1 MAKKKS
7 SKNNDQPELPLD
19 SGSQKP
25 ETGAASAGA
34 TAPKNLKP
42 EGSGKGRKSAKA
54 TPPAE
59 GTPIADSSSAL
70 VPAADPLS
78 TLSSQPST
86 AVSEPVPKRPK
97 GQKVQDEQAPLAIS
111 YRNWF
116 LDYASYVILDRAVP
130 HIDDG
135 LKPVQR
141 RVLHTLWDMDDGRFH
156 KVANVV
162 GATMKLHPHGDASI
176 GAALVSIAQRAW
188 LIEPQGNFGNT
199 LTGDDAAAPRYIEA
213 RLTPFAREV
222 LFNPKTTTWQASY
235 DGRTKEPVTLPAKFP
250 IVLLEGADGI
260 AVGLA
265 TKILPHNFND
275 LCRAA
280 INHLQGK
287 TFRILPDFPTGGTA
301 DFSEYNDGERG
312 GKVKVRA
319 KIEERSKYLLAVTEL
334 PYGVTTES
342 LIESIL
348 AANAKGKIKI
358 KHVDDNT
365 ADKVEILIHLPQG
378 SEPDKVIQQLYVFT
392 SCQMQLNPAGCV
404 IVRDPNTG
412 QDKPVFTGVRDILK
426 ASAEATKEL
435 LKRELEIK
443 LGELEQ
449 QWHWDSLERIFIE
462 ERIYRLIEKSKTWD
476 SVLSEIRGGLKPFLK
491 QLKREVTDDDITR
504 LTEIRIKRISA
515 YNRFQADEAMKKIE
529 EGIKE
534 TKANLR
540 NLTAYAVA
548 WFEMLQE
555 KYGKGR
561 KRMTSYDEIEQI
573 DAAAVVS
580 ANQRLYVNREDGFIG
595 LNWRQHE
602 FVTECTILDSVL
614 TIMGDASLKVSKV
627 ADKIFMGRDIK
638 HVAIWPKDGDT
649 KFYTMIYQDGE
660 SGKAFAKRFQIGGLS
675 RDKLYPLAKS
685 ENSKLVY
692 LDVADKEKDM
702 PKSVHVSL
710 DGRSGARVRE
720 FDFDLTPVPLSTRT
734 AKGLTVT
741 KWSIKEVKRNDLAL
755 K

>member
-7 SKNNDQPELPLD
+7 SKQNDQPELPL
-19 SGSQKP
+19 GGAETPAPEAVVTPKP
-25 ETGAASAGA
+25 GPAEADPPPAAPAELPP
-34 TAPKNLKP
+34 APKRK
-42 EGSGKGRKSAKA
+42 KG
-54 TPPAE
+54 E
-59 GTPIADSSSAL
+59 
-70 VPAADPLS
+70 
-78 TLSSQPST
+78 
-86 AVSEPVPKRPK
+86 
-97 GQKVQDEQAPLAIS
+97 KVQDEQAPLAQS

-176 GAALVSIAQRAW
+176 GAALVSIGQRAW
-188 LIEPQGNFGNT
+188 LIEPQGNYGNL

-213 RLTPFAREV
+213 RLTAFAKDV
-222 LFNPKTTTWQASY
+222 LFNPKTTAWQLSY
-235 DGRTKEPVTLPAKFP
+235 DGRNQEPITLPAKFP

-260 AVGLA
+260 AVGLS

-287 TFRILPDFPTGGTA
+287 SFRILPDFPTGGTA

-319 KIEERSKYLLAVTEL
+319 KIEVRSKNLLVITEL

-358 KHVDDNT
+358 RHVDDNT
-365 ADKVEILIHLPQG
+365 ADKVEILVHLPQG
-378 SEPDKVIQQLYVFT
+378 AEPDKVIQQLYVFT
-392 SCQMQLNPAGCV
+392 SCQVQLNSAACV
-404 IVRDPNTG
+404 IVRDSKTG
-412 QDKPVFTGVRDILK
+412 ADKPQFLGVRDILK
-426 ASAEATKEL
+426 TSAESTKEL

-462 ERIYRLIEKSKTWD
+462 ERIYRLIEKSKTWE
-476 SVLSEIRGGLKPFLK
+476 SVLAEIRGGLKPFLR
-491 QLKREVTDDDITR
+491 QLRRDVTDDDLVR

-515 YNRFQADEAMKKIE
+515 YNRFQADEAMKRIE

-534 TKANLR
+534 TKAHLR
-540 NLTAYAVA
+540 NLTGYAVA
-548 WFEMLQE
+548 WFETLQE
-555 KYGKGR
+555 KYGKGV
-561 KRMTSYDEIEQI
+561 KRRTSYDEIEQI
-573 DAAAVVS
+573 DASAVVS

-627 ADKIFMGRDIK
+627 ADKTFMGRDIK
-638 HVAIWPKDGDT
+638 HVAIWPKEGDA
-649 KFYTMIYQDGE
+649 KFYSLIYRDGPD
-660 SGKAFAKRFQIGGLS
+660 GKTFAKKFQIGGLS
-675 RDKLYPLAKS
+675 RDKLYPLAKT
-685 ENSKLVY
+685 EGSKVVWLH
-692 LDVADKEKDM
+692 VADREKDM
-702 PKSVHVSL
+702 PKLVHISL
-710 DGRSGARVRE
+710 DGRSGARIRE
-720 FDFDLTPVPLSTRT
+720 LDFDLAPIAVSTRT
-734 AKGLTVT
+734 SKGLTVT
-741 KWSIKEVKRNDLAL
+741 KWAVKEVQVVDLAL

>member
-1 MAKKKS
+1 MPKRKKP
-7 SKNNDQPELPLD
+7 NNDQPELPLD
-19 SGSQKP
+19 ATATP
-25 ETGAASAGA
+25 AAS
-34 TAPKNLKP
+34 
-42 EGSGKGRKSAKA
+42 EKGQGPSDKASPDAAEPSTPGVQPA
-54 TPPAE
+54 TPAAE
-59 GTPIADSSSAL
+59 AP
-70 VPAADPLS
+70 PP
-78 TLSSQPST
+78 
-86 AVSEPVPKRPK
+86 PKRPK
-97 GQKVQDEQAPLAIS
+97 GEKVQDDHAPLAQH

-176 GAALVSIAQRAW
+176 GAALVAIGQRGW
-188 LIEPQGNFGNT
+188 LIEPQGNYGNM
-199 LTGDDAAAPRYIEA
+199 LTGDEAAAPRYIEA
-213 RLTPFAREV
+213 RLTNFAKDV
-222 LFNPKTTTWQASY
+222 LFNPKTTAWQLSY
-235 DGRTKEPVTLPAKFP
+235 DGRNKEPITLPAKFP

-260 AVGLA
+260 AVGLS

-280 INHLQGK
+280 VNHLQGK

-301 DFSEYNDGERG
+301 DFAEYNDGERG

-319 KIEERSKYLLAVTEL
+319 QIEARSKYLLAVTEL

-342 LIESIL
+342 LIESVL

-378 SEPDKVIQQLYVFT
+378 SEPEKVIQQLYVFT
-392 SCQMQLNPAGCV
+392 SCQIQLSPAACV
-404 IVRDPNTG
+404 IVRDPKTG
-412 QDKPVFTGVRDILK
+412 EDKPQFLGVRDILK
-426 ASAEATKEL
+426 QSADATKAL

-443 LGELEQ
+443 LEELEQ

-462 ERIYRLIEKSKTWD
+462 ERIYRDIEKCKTWEA
-476 SVLSEIRGGLKPFLK
+476 VLTAIRDGLKPHLK
-491 QLKREVTDDDITR
+491 KLRREVTDDDIVR

-515 YNRFQADEAMKKIE
+515 YNRFQADEAIAKIE
-529 EGIKE
+529 DGIRE
-534 TKANLR
+534 TKGHLR

-548 WFEMLQE
+548 WFEMLAE
-555 KYGKGR
+555 KYGKGI
-561 KRMTSYDEIEQI
+561 KRRTSYDEIEQI
-573 DAAAVVS
+573 DASAVVS

-614 TIMGDASLKVSKV
+614 TIMRDGSLKVTKV
-627 ADKIFMGRDIK
+627 ADKVFMGRDIL
-638 HVAIWPKDGDT
+638 HIAIWPKDGDT
-649 KFYTMIYQDGE
+649 AFYTMIYQDGE
-660 SGKAFAKRFQIGGLS
+660 SGKAFAKKFQIGGLS

-685 ENSKLVY
+685 ENSKIVY
-692 LDVADKEKDM
+692 LEVSAKEKDM

-710 DGRSGARVRE
+710 DGRSGARNRE
-720 FDFDLTPVPLSTRT
+720 IDFDLTPVPVSTRT

-741 KWSIKEVKRNDLAL
+741 KWTIKEVKRNDLAL

>member
-1 MAKKKS
+1 
-7 SKNNDQPELPLD
+7 
-19 SGSQKP
+19 
-25 ETGAASAGA
+25 
-34 TAPKNLKP
+34 
-42 EGSGKGRKSAKA
+42 
-54 TPPAE
+54 
-59 GTPIADSSSAL
+59 
-70 VPAADPLS
+70 
-78 TLSSQPST
+78 
-86 AVSEPVPKRPK
+86 
-97 GQKVQDEQAPLAIS
+97 
-111 YRNWF
+111 
-116 LDYASYVILDRAVP
+116 
-130 HIDDG
+130 
-135 LKPVQR
+135 
-141 RVLHTLWDMDDGRFH
+141 MDDGRFH

-176 GAALVSIAQRAW
+176 GAALVSIGQRAW
-188 LIEPQGNFGNT
+188 LIEPQGNYGNM
-199 LTGDDAAAPRYIEA
+199 LTGDEAAAPRYIEA
-213 RLTPFAREV
+213 RLTAFAKDV
-222 LFNPKTTTWQASY
+222 LFNPKTTTWQLSY
-235 DGRTKEPVTLPAKFP
+235 DGRNKEPITLPAKFP

-260 AVGLA
+260 AVGLS

-301 DFSEYNDGERG
+301 DFAEYNDGERG

-348 AANAKGKIKI
+348 AANAKGKIKV

-392 SCQMQLNPAGCV
+392 SCQVQLNPAACV
-404 IVRDPNTG
+404 IVRDPTNG

-426 ASAEATKEL
+426 ASAEATKDL

-462 ERIYRLIEKSKTWD
+462 ERIYRLIEKSKTWE
-476 SVLSEIRGGLKPFLK
+476 SVLAEIRGGLKPFLK
-491 QLKREVTDDDITR
+491 QLRREVTDDDIVR

-534 TKANLR
+534 TKANLKK
-540 NLTAYAVA
+540 LTEYAVA
-548 WFEMLQE
+548 WFEMLAE
-555 KYGKGR
+555 KYGKGVKR
-561 KRMTSYDEIEQI
+561 KTSYDEIEQI
-573 DAAAVVS
+573 DASEVVS

-602 FVTECTILDSVL
+602 YVTDCTILDSVL
-614 TIMGDASLKVSKV
+614 TIMGDCSLKVTKV
-627 ADKIFMGRDIK
+627 SAEKTFMGLDIR
-638 HVAIWPKDGDT
+638 HIAIWPKDGDT
-649 KFYTMIYQDGE
+649 AFYTMIYQDGE
-660 SGKAFAKRFQIGGLS
+660 SGKAFAKKFQIGGLS

-692 LDVADKEKDM
+692 LEVSAKEKDM

-720 FDFDLTPVPLSTRT
+720 IDFDLTPVPVSTRT

>member
-7 SKNNDQPELPLD
+7 KKPSDQAELPLD
-19 SGSQKP
+19 AGPAESKAIRPEPVERASQKTEDSP
-25 ETGAASAGA
+25 KAAL
-34 TAPKNLKP
+34 P
-42 EGSGKGRKSAKA
+42 
-54 TPPAE
+54 
-59 GTPIADSSSAL
+59 SAL
-70 VPAADPLS
+70 NL
-78 TLSSQPST
+78 QPST
-86 AVSEPVPKRPK
+86 AAGAASSAEVPPAPKRKK
-97 GQKVQDEQAPLAIS
+97 GQKVQDEPAPLAQA

-130 HIDDG
+130 HLDDG

-176 GAALVSIAQRAW
+176 GAALVSIGQRGW
-188 LIEPQGNFGNT
+188 LIEPQGNYGNV

-213 RLTPFAREV
+213 RLTPFARDV

-250 IVLLEGADGI
+250 VVLLEGADGI

-319 KIEERSKYLLAVTEL
+319 KIEERSKYVLAVTEL

-378 SEPDKVIQQLYVFT
+378 SEPDKVIPQLYVFT
-392 SCQMQLNPAGCV
+392 SCQVQLNPAACV
-404 IVRDPNTG
+404 IVRDAKTG
-412 QDKPVFTGVRDILK
+412 DDKPVFMGVRDILK
-426 ASAEATKEL
+426 ASAEATREL

-462 ERIYRLIEKSKTWD
+462 ERIYRNIEKSKTWE

-491 QLKREVTDDDITR
+491 QLRREVTDDDITR

-515 YNRFQADEAMKKIE
+515 YNRFQADEAIKKIE
-529 EGIKE
+529 EGIRE

-540 NLTAYAVA
+540 KLTDYAVA
-548 WFEMLQE
+548 WFESLAE
-555 KYGKGR
+555 KYGKGLKR
-561 KRMTSYDEIEQI
+561 KTSYDELEEIKASE
-573 DAAAVVS
+573 VVT

-602 FVTECTILDSVL
+602 YVCDCTILDSVL
-614 TIMGDASLKVSKV
+614 TIMGDCTLKVTKV
-627 ADKIFMGRDIK
+627 SAEKTFMGLDIR
-638 HVAIWPKDGDT
+638 HVAVWPADGDT
-649 KFYTMIYQDGE
+649 KFYTMVYRDGPN
-660 SGKAFAKRFQIGGLS
+660 GKTFAKKFQIGGLS

-685 ENSKLVY
+685 EGSKLVW
-692 LDVADKEKDM
+692 LHVADREKDM
-702 PKSVHVSL
+702 PKSIHLSL

-720 FDFDLTPVPLSTRT
+720 IDFDLTPISVSTRT
-734 AKGLTVT
+734 SKGLTVT
-741 KWSIKEVKRNDLAL
+741 KWAVKEVKPNDLEL

>member
-1 MAKKKS
+1 MAKRKKPS
-7 SKNNDQPELPLD
+7 SDQPELPLD
-19 SGSQKP
+19 APEQKAAVEP
-25 ETGAASAGA
+25 AKPAASVPA
-34 TAPKNLKP
+34 TVPSPPSVEAPAAPAPKRK
-42 EGSGKGRKSAKA
+42 KG
-54 TPPAE
+54 E
-59 GTPIADSSSAL
+59 
-70 VPAADPLS
+70 
-78 TLSSQPST
+78 
-86 AVSEPVPKRPK
+86 
-97 GQKVQDEQAPLAIS
+97 KVQDEQAPLAQH
-111 YRNWF
+111 YRKWF

-176 GAALVSIAQRAW
+176 GAALVAIGQRAW
-188 LIEPQGNFGNT
+188 LIEPQGIYGNM
-199 LTGDDAAAPRYIEA
+199 LTGDEAAAPRYIEA
-213 RLTPFAREV
+213 RLTAFAREV
-222 LFNPKTTTWQASY
+222 LFNPKTTTWQLSY

-287 TFRILPDFPTGGTA
+287 TFRIFPDFPTGGTA
-301 DFSEYNDGERG
+301 DFAEYNDGERG

-319 KIEERSKYLLAVTEL
+319 KIEERSKYLLAITEL

-348 AANAKGKIKI
+348 AANAKGKIKV

-365 ADKVEILIHLPQG
+365 ADKVEILVHLPQG

-392 SCQMQLNPAGCV
+392 SCQIQLSPAACV
-404 IVRDPNTG
+404 IVRDPKSG
-412 QDKPVFTGVRDILK
+412 DDKPHFVGVRDILK
-426 ASAEATKEL
+426 TSAEATKAL

-462 ERIYRLIEKSKTWD
+462 ERIYRNIEKSKTWE
-476 SVLSEIRGGLKPFLK
+476 SVLAEIRAGLKPFLK
-491 QLKREVTDDDITR
+491 QLRQDVTDEDIVR

-515 YNRFQADEAMKKIE
+515 YNRFQAEEAMKKIE
-529 EGIKE
+529 EGMKE
-534 TKANLR
+534 TKGDLR
-540 NLTAYAVA
+540 NLTAYAVN
-548 WFEMLQE
+548 WFEMLAE
-555 KYGKGR
+555 KYGKGSR
-561 KRMTSYDEIEQI
+561 RRTSYDEIEQI
-573 DAAAVVS
+573 DAAEVVS

-614 TIMGDASLKVSKV
+614 TIMRDGSLKVSKV
-627 ADKIFMGRDIK
+627 ADKVFMGREII
-638 HVAIWPKDGDT
+638 HIAIWPKEGDT
-649 KFYTMIYQDGE
+649 SFYTMVYQDKE
-660 SGKAFAKRFQIGGLS
+660 SGKAFAKKFQIGGLS
-675 RDKLYPLAKS
+675 RDKLYPLVKS
-685 ENSKLVY
+685 EGSQVVY
-692 LDVADKEKDM
+692 LEVSKTEKEM
-702 PKSVHVSL
+702 PKMLHVSL

-720 FDFDLTPVPLSTRT
+720 IDFDLTAVPVSTRT

-741 KWSIKEVKRNDLAL
+741 KWAVKEVKRPDLKL
-755 K
+755 G

>member
-1 MAKKKS
+1 MPKRKKPS
-7 SKNNDQPELPLD
+7 YNQPELPLD
-19 SGSQKP
+19 APAPIPEEKGQSSASIPTAVPANGSADDSATN
-25 ETGAASAGA
+25 EAAAE
-34 TAPKNLKP
+34 APKRK
-42 EGSGKGRKSAKA
+42 KG
-54 TPPAE
+54 E
-59 GTPIADSSSAL
+59 
-70 VPAADPLS
+70 
-78 TLSSQPST
+78 
-86 AVSEPVPKRPK
+86 
-97 GQKVQDEQAPLAIS
+97 KVQHEQAPLAQS

-130 HIDDG
+130 HLDDG

-176 GAALVSIAQRAW
+176 GAALVGIAQRAW

-199 LTGDDAAAPRYIEA
+199 LTGDEAAAPRYIEA
-213 RLTPFAREV
+213 RLTPFAKDV
-222 LFNPKTTTWQASY
+222 LFNPKTTTWQLSY
-235 DGRTKEPVTLPAKFP
+235 DGRNKEPITLPAKFP
-250 IVLLEGADGI
+250 ITLLEGAEGI
-260 AVGLA
+260 AVGLS

-287 TFRILPDFPTGGTA
+287 TFRIVPDFASGGIA

-319 KIEERSKYLLAVTEL
+319 RIEVRSKYLLAITEL
-334 PYGVTTES
+334 PYGVTTSS

-348 AANAKGKIKI
+348 AANAKGKLKV

-365 ADKVEILIHLPQG
+365 ADTVEILVHLPQG
-378 SEPDKVIQQLYVFT
+378 SDPEQVIQQLYVFT
-392 SCQMQLNPAGCV
+392 NCQMQLSPSACV
-404 IVRDPNTG
+404 IVRDETTG
-412 QDKPVFTGVRDILK
+412 LDRPEFLGVREILK
-426 ASAEATKEL
+426 RSVDATRAL
-435 LKRELEIK
+435 LKRELEIR
-443 LGELEQ
+443 LGELDQ

-462 ERIYRLIEKSKTWD
+462 ERIYRRIEKSKTWD
-476 SVLSEIRGGLKPFLK
+476 NVLAEIREGLKPFLK
-491 QLKREVTDDDITR
+491 QLRRAVTDDDIAR

-515 YNRFQADEAMKKIE
+515 YNRFQADEAIEKIE
-529 EGIKE
+529 VGLKE
-534 TKANLR
+534 TKASLK
-540 NLTAYAVA
+540 NLTAFAVA

-555 KYGKGR
+555 KYGKGI
-561 KRMTSYDEIEQI
+561 KRRTSYDEIEQI
-573 DAAAVVS
+573 SAAEVVS

-602 FVTECTILDSVL
+602 FVSECTILDSVL
-614 TIMGDASLKVSKV
+614 TIMRDGSLKVSKV
-627 ADKIFMGRDIK
+627 SDKIFMGREII
-638 HVAIWPKDGDT
+638 HVAIWPKDGDAN
-649 KFYTMIYQDGE
+649 FYTMIYQDGTT
-660 SGKAFAKRFQIGGLS
+660 GKAYAKKFQIGGLS
-675 RDKLYPLAKS
+675 RDKLYPLVKS
-685 ENSKLVY
+685 EGSRVVY
-692 LDVADKEKDM
+692 FEVSAKEKDM

-720 FDFDLTPVPLSTRT
+720 LDFDLTAVPVSTRT

-741 KWSIKEVKRNDLAL
+741 KWPIKDVKVNDLAL

>member
-1 MAKKKS
+1 MSKKKPAKK
-7 SKNNDQPELPLD
+7 NDQPELPLGGDDAPPQVTSNKSQGPSD
-19 SGSQKP
+19 SSTP
-25 ETGAASAGA
+25 PAASA
-34 TAPKNLKP
+34 AP
-42 EGSGKGRKSAKA
+42 ER
-54 TPPAE
+54 
-59 GTPIADSSSAL
+59 SAL
-70 VPAADPLS
+70 SAPRSATDGEAAP
-78 TLSSQPST
+78 TVEAPRR
-86 AVSEPVPKRPK
+86 KK
-97 GQKVQDEQAPLAIS
+97 GETVQNDSAPLAQH

-130 HIDDG
+130 HLDDG

-176 GAALVSIAQRAW
+176 GAALVGIAQRGW

-199 LTGDDAAAPRYIEA
+199 LTGDEAAAPRYIEA

-222 LFNPKTTTWQASY
+222 LFNPKTTTWQLSY
-235 DGRTKEPVTLPAKFP
+235 DGRAKEPVTLPAKFP
-250 IVLLEGADGI
+250 ITLLEGADGI

-319 KIEERSKYLLAVTEL
+319 KIEARSKYLLAITEL

-365 ADKVEILIHLPQG
+365 ADSVEILVHLPQG
-378 SEPDKVIQQLYVFT
+378 AEAEKVIQQLYVFT
-392 SCQMQLNPAGCV
+392 SCQVQLSPAACV
-404 IVRDPNTG
+404 IVRDEKTG
-412 QDKPVFTGVRDILK
+412 DDKPQFLGVREILK
-426 ASAEATKEL
+426 RSVDATKEL

-462 ERIYRLIEKSKTWD
+462 ERIYRNIEKSKTWE
-476 SVLSEIRGGLKPFLK
+476 SVLHEIRTGLKPFLK
-491 QLKREVTDDDITR
+491 QLRREVTDEDITR

-515 YNRFQADEAMKKIE
+515 YNRFQADEAIAKIE

-534 TKANLR
+534 TKGNLKR
-540 NLTAYAVA
+540 LTDYAVA

-555 KYGKGR
+555 KYGKGI
-561 KRMTSYDEIEQI
+561 KRRTSYDEIEQI
-573 DAAAVVS
+573 DAASVVS

-602 FVTECTILDSVL
+602 FVQECTILDSVL
-614 TIMGDASLKVSKV
+614 CLMRDGTLKVSKV
-627 ADKIFMGRDIK
+627 GDKVFMGRDII
-638 HVAIWPKDGDT
+638 HVAIWPKDGDQN
-649 KFYTMIYQDGE
+649 FYTMVYQDGE
-660 SGKAFAKRFQIGGLS
+660 SGKAFAKKFQIGGLS
-675 RDKLYPLAKS
+675 RDKLYPLTKS
-685 ENSKLVY
+685 DGSKVVY
-692 LDVADKEKDM
+692 LDVAKSEKEM
-702 PKSVHVSL
+702 PKSLHISL

-720 FDFDLTPVPLSTRT
+720 FDFDLTPVPVSTRT
-734 AKGLTVT
+734 SKGLTVT
-741 KWSIKEVKRNDLAL
+741 KWAVKEVKPNDLAL

>member
-1 MAKKKS
+1 MSKKKP
-7 SKNNDQPELPLD
+7 SKKPTDQAELPLD
-19 SGSQKP
+19 
-25 ETGAASAGA
+25 AASAAAAAPEDRGQK
-34 TAPKNLKP
+34 TADGDSKT
-42 EGSGKGRKSAKA
+42 EAASSG
-54 TPPAE
+54 P
-59 GTPIADSSSAL
+59 SSAIS
-70 VPAADPLS
+70 PPSSASAQPS
-78 TLSSQPST
+78 APSSQLSAPSD
-86 AVSEPVPKRPK
+86 APRRAK
-97 GQKVQDEQAPLAIS
+97 GEKVQDETAPLAKA

-130 HIDDG
+130 HLDDG

-176 GAALVSIAQRAW
+176 GAALVGIAQRGW

-199 LTGDDAAAPRYIEA
+199 MTGDEAAAPRYIEA

-222 LFNPKTTTWQASY
+222 LFNPKTTTWQLSY
-235 DGRTKEPVTLPAKFP
+235 DGRAKEPVTLPAKFP
-250 IVLLEGADGI
+250 IALLEGADGI

-287 TFRILPDFPTGGTA
+287 SFRILPDFPTGGTA
-301 DFSEYNDGERG
+301 DFAEYNDGERG

-319 KIEERSKYLLAVTEL
+319 KIEARSKYLLAVTEL
-334 PYGVTTES
+334 PFGVTTES

-348 AANAKGKIKI
+348 AANAKGKIKV

-365 ADKVEILIHLPQG
+365 ADSVEILIHLPQG
-378 SEPDKVIQQLYVFT
+378 SEPEKVIQQLYVFT
-392 SCQMQLNPAGCV
+392 SCQVQLNPAACV
-404 IVRDPNTG
+404 IVRGENG
-412 QDKPVFTGVRDILK
+412 EDKPQFLGVREILK
-426 ASAEATKEL
+426 RSVDATKEL

-462 ERIYRLIEKSKTWD
+462 NRIYHRIEKSKTWE
-476 SVLSEIRGGLKPFLK
+476 SVLEEIRTGLKPFLK
-491 QLKREVTDDDITR
+491 TLRREVTDEDITR

-515 YNRFQADEAMKKIE
+515 YNRFQADEAIKKIE
-529 EGIKE
+529 DGIKE
-534 TKANLR
+534 TKANLK
-540 NLTAYAVA
+540 NLTGYSVA

-555 KYGKGR
+555 KYGKGI
-561 KRMTSYDEIEQI
+561 KRRTSYDEIEQI
-573 DAAAVVS
+573 DASAVVS
-580 ANQRLYVNREDGFIG
+580 ANQRLYVNRDDGFIG

-614 TIMGDASLKVSKV
+614 TIMGDASLKVTKV
-627 ADKIFMGRDIK
+627 ADKVFMGRDIR
-638 HVAIWPKDGDT
+638 HISIWPKDGDQ
-649 KFYTMIYQDGE
+649 KFYTMVYRDGPD
-660 SGKAFAKRFQIGGLS
+660 GKTFAKKFQIGGLS

-685 ENSKLVY
+685 EGSKLVW
-692 LDVADKEKDM
+692 LHVADKEKDM
-702 PKSVHVSL
+702 PKSIHVSL

-720 FDFDLTPVPLSTRT
+720 LDFDLTSIPVSTRT
-734 AKGLTVT
+734 SKGLTIT
-741 KWSIKEVKRNDLAL
+741 KWAVKEVKPNDLEL

>member
-1 MAKKKS
+1 MAKKKPA
-7 SKNNDQPELPLD
+7 KKNDQPELPLGGD
-19 SGSQKP
+19 ESPAQEAKGKRSEASGSDSSLSP
-25 ETGAASAGA
+25 EASRLS
-34 TAPKNLKP
+34 P
-42 EGSGKGRKSAKA
+42 
-54 TPPAE
+54 
-59 GTPIADSSSAL
+59 DSSSLSPLASSPAD
-70 VPAADPLS
+70 VPP
-78 TLSSQPST
+78 P
-86 AVSEPVPKRPK
+86 PKRPK
-97 GQKVQDEQAPLAIS
+97 GQKVQDEQAPLAQA

-130 HIDDG
+130 HLDDG

-176 GAALVSIAQRAW
+176 GAALVSIGQRAW
-188 LIEPQGNFGNT
+188 LIEPQGNYGNT

-213 RLTPFAREV
+213 RLTNFAKDV
-222 LFNPKTTTWQASY
+222 LFNPKTTAWQLSY
-235 DGRTKEPVTLPAKFP
+235 DGRNKEPITLPAKFP

-260 AVGLA
+260 AVGLS

-301 DFSEYNDGERG
+301 DFAEYNDGERG

-319 KIEERSKYLLAVTEL
+319 KIEERSKYLLAITEL

-365 ADKVEILIHLPQG
+365 ADKVEILIHLPSG

-392 SCQMQLNPAGCV
+392 SCQVQLNPAACV

-412 QDKPVFTGVRDILK
+412 NDKPVFTGVRDILK

-462 ERIYRLIEKSKTWD
+462 ERIYRLIEKSKTWE
-476 SVLSEIRGGLKPFLK
+476 SVLAEIRGGLKPFLK
-491 QLKREVTDDDITR
+491 QLRRDVTEEDITR

-534 TKANLR
+534 TKANLKK
-540 NLTAYAVA
+540 LTEYAVA

-573 DAAAVVS
+573 DASEVVS

-614 TIMGDASLKVSKV
+614 TIMGDASLKVTKV
-627 ADKIFMGRDIK
+627 ADKTFMGRDIK

-649 KFYTMIYQDGE
+649 RFYTMVYRDGPE
-660 SGKAFAKRFQIGGLS
+660 GKCYAKKFQIGGLS
-675 RDKLYPLAKS
+675 RDKLYPLAKT
-685 ENSKLVY
+685 EGSKLIWM
-692 LDVADKEKDM
+692 DVAEKEKDM
-702 PKSVHVSL
+702 PKSIHISL

-720 FDFDLTPVPLSTRT
+720 LDFDLTPVPVSTRT
-734 AKGLTVT
+734 SKGLLVT
-741 KWSIKEVKRNDLAL
+741 KWAIKEVKVNDLSL